1 LADSPHST
9 ASNFVASYIGRPYS
23 KTGLHCWELVR
34 RAQAEIFGRTLP
46 AVIEHPGTKI
56 GVARLMARRDS
67 HPGWRRVDAPAHG
80 AVVFMT
86 RAGHGPERAAIHSGI
101 YLALDGGGVL
111 HTDDPHGVVFESLTE
126 LRARNWAGLTFHIPD

>member
-1 LADSPHST
+1 MDRVSAF
-9 ASNFVASYIGRPYS
+9 AASYIGRPYE

-34 RAQAEIFGRTLP
+34 RCQAEIFSRELP

-56 GVARLMARRDS
+56 GVAKLMARRDD
-67 HPGWRRVDAPAHG
+67 HPGWHRSEIPIHG

-86 RAGHGPERAAIHSGI
+86 RAGHGPERAAVHSGV
-101 YLALDGGGVL
+101 YLAIDGGGVL

-126 LRARNWAGLTFHIPD
+126 LRARGWAYPTFYIPD